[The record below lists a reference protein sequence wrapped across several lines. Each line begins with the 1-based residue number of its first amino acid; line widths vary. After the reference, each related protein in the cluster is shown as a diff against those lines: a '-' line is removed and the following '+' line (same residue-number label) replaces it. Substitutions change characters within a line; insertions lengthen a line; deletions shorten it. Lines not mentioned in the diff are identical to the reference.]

1 MDLAFKTL
9 SDIFFWGMQ
18 LHGAFLRLPVHD
30 LPVFPAVVVGLHQS
44 EVFGMQLVVTNLLL
58 PFPFLQ
64 VALDDFEALR
74 LPQVNA
80 DRHLLAADIEFHGL
94 AVAYLLLLLRAQ
106 LDVVHLLH
114 VLQLLFQPYFSYAA
128 VNDGLRFRVK
138 LEVLP
143 GLFAVHIHG
152 LLDDFP
158 LSEAFRFLFR
168 QGDSLVAFRFESRPE
183 G

>member
-1 MDLAFKTL
+1 M
-9 SDIFFWGMQ
+9 
-18 LHGAFLRLPVHD
+18 
-30 LPVFPAVVVGLHQS
+30 
-44 EVFGMQLVVTNLLL
+44 
-58 PFPFLQ
+58 
-64 VALDDFEALR
+64 
-74 LPQVNA
+74 
-80 DRHLLAADIEFHGL
+80 
-94 AVAYLLLLLRAQ
+94 LLLRAQ

-168 QGDSLVAFRFESRPE
+168 QGDSLVAFRFESRPDGIGHQSRVALPVGHHLE
-183 G
+183 FERQRDSIAILRTDGYLHKGRDFAGEQLFLHFLRQEVCLFPVNAQHCQLSVGQRFG